1 MPSRNV
7 QFALVLVAIVV
18 ALVIFKRKPPVGPER
33 AADMIV
39 SKAVASVEK
48 GEMDEVMDLVA
59 SDFTGQVSGVGSLSK
74 SSLKSYLTRLS
85 YFGSGIS
92 VTIVSQD
99 FEIGP
104 GERSVAIVLR
114 AIVVAGGI
122 RGALENNADAREIHI
137 DIVLRDDEWLIVSAR

>member
-7 QFALVLVAIVV
+7 QYALVLVAIVA

-33 AADMIV
+33 VADVIIT
-39 SKAVASVEK
+39 KAVESIEA
-48 GEMDEVMDLVA
+48 GEIDDVMDLVA
-59 SDFTGQVSGVGSLSK
+59 SDFTGQVKGVGGLNK
-74 SSLKSYLTRLS
+74 SSLESYLTRLS

-104 GERSVAIVLR
+104 DDRSVAVMLR

-122 RGALENNADAREIHI
+122 RGALENNADAREVHL
-137 DIVLRDDEWLIVSAR
+137 DIELRDDEWLIVSAR